1 MKTFKNTL
9 LWLFFVFIACFLPTL
24 SFSQNIALEVE
35 TLLAKH
41 NKDYQFEGAVLV
53 AKNGNILYRGSV
65 GESSRKTKIPLNI
78 YSKFRIASITKAF
91 TVVLVLQLYEQ
102 GKLKLDQTL
111 SELLPEFKNR
121 KAKKVT
127 IHHLLTHTSGLPKE
141 PDEAY
146 ITVMKPIDFLN
157 KHGKGKLKFKPGKKF
172 NYNNLDYVALG
183 LIIEKITGKPWE
195 EVLKEKIIKPARLRG
210 TGVMKRGM
218 KLSFMSIG
226 YSTKDPKNTQPKASD
241 WVEDPQYAID
251 NFYAAAEMYSTTRD
265 LFNFSQALYRN
276 KLLKK
281 ETKALMYKSNPKIGY
296 VAYGSWVFKSPF
308 IKGKPTI
315 VERRGSIQGFNGVF
329 VRCPEQNHTL
339 VILSNNNHFNPDSF
353 GDKKNLKEQLLQLM
367 YKGK

>member
-1 MKTFKNTL
+1 MKTFKYPQ
-9 LWLFFVFIACFLPTL
+9 LWLFCLIWLLPTF
-24 SFSQNIALEVE
+24 SFAQNIALEVE

-65 GESSRKTKIPLNI
+65 GESNRKTKIPLNI
-78 YSKFRIASITKAF
+78 YSKFRVASITKAF
-91 TVVLVLQLYEQ
+91 TAVLVMQLYEE

-111 SELLPEFKNR
+111 GELLPDFTNR
-121 KAKKVT
+121 KAKKIT
-127 IHHLLTHTSGLPKE
+127 IHQLLMHTSGLPNE

-146 ITVMKPIDFLN
+146 ATVMKPLDFLN
-157 KHGKGKLKFKPGKKF
+157 KYGRGKLKFKPGQKF

-183 LIIEKITGKPWE
+183 LIIEKITGKSWE

-210 TGVMKRGM
+210 TGVVKQGQ
-218 KLSFMSIG
+218 KLSFMATA
-226 YSTKDPKNTQPKASD
+226 YSTKDPKNTNPKADD
-241 WVEDPQYAID
+241 WVEDPSYAID
-251 NFYAAAEMYSTTRD
+251 NYYAAAGMYSTTRD
-265 LFNFSQALYRN
+265 LFNFSQALYHN

-281 ETKALMYKSNPKIGY
+281 ETKALMYKANPKLGY
-296 VAYGSWVFKSPF
+296 VAYGHWVFKSPF
-308 IKGKPTI
+308 IKGNPTI
-315 VERRGSIQGFNGVF
+315 IERRGSIKGFNAVF

-353 GDKKNLKEQLLQLM
+353 GDKKSLKEQLLQLI